1 MGTPTTELRLKFR
14 VRGSIVNV
22 ASVLGI
28 SGAPRA
34 VPYVVSKHAIIGMT
48 KSDACTYATQGIRVN
63 CVSPGQNSN

>member
-1 MGTPTTELRLKFR
+1 MGTPTSDSLLKFS

-22 ASVLGI
+22 ASVLGL

-48 KSDACTYATQGIRVN
+48 KSDACTYAPQGIRVN
-63 CVSPGQNSN
+63 CVSPG